1 MIVAPRAQVVE
12 TAAQVTVVAVVP
24 TRRRARRVLIAVW
37 LTAVL
42 VFGGL
47 TVASRA
53 ASAPLADPDPAYQR
67 PGFLD
72 VIPAYPAASLGVDI
86 PAPNTRS
93 VVFFTRPQLESELV
107 SALTADRTLQAAAR
121 MVVVVCGNAASAA
134 AVAPGSIAVIAQGAS
149 CPAAT
154 LYKMR
159 TPRDGGPPVGYAIVS
174 SAGLV
179 RYSTLD
185 PEVTSLLDEVELM
198 TRGVS

>member
-1 MIVAPRAQVVE
+1 MIVAPRSPVIEFARE
-12 TAAQVTVVAVVP
+12 VTVVAVLP
-24 TRRRARRVLIAVW
+24 TRRRARRTLIAVW
-37 LTAVL
+37 LATVL
-42 VFGGL
+42 VFGGV
-47 TVASRA
+47 TVYSRV

-72 VIPAYPAASLGVDI
+72 VVPAYSAASLGVNL
-86 PAPNTRS
+86 PAPHTRS

-107 SALTADRTLQAAAR
+107 SALTADATLQGAAR
-121 MVVVVCGNAASAA
+121 MVVVVCGAPAA
-134 AVAPGSIAVIAQGAS
+134 AVRPGPIAVVAQGAS
-149 CPAAT
+149 CPAAA